1 MISRWRRYYRNESPG
16 ACLKKFDAPVNLLSN
31 NIFRQLVSRAIR
43 TDYLEN
49 LTGFA
54 WLVLQPLMLL
64 AVYAFVFT
72 TIFKARI
79 PDAAG
84 VSFVSY
90 LAIAFWPWTAFS
102 ESILRSANSIT
113 TNAALIGKVAFPGE
127 LLPLS
132 TTTATFMMNM
142 AGYLAVL
149 LVLQLMGTDI
159 HWLGLLAAVPLLF
172 LMFLFASGLALFTS
186 ALQVFIRDV
195 AQILP
200 PLMTFWFFTTPIL
213 YSSSLLPEQWG
224 ALMRLNPMSWY
235 VERLR
240 DFLLLGNYEL
250 SASDLLVPLFS
261 LLVFWAS
268 LVFFRRFSGHF
279 EDFL

>member
-1 MISRWRRYYRNESPG
+1 MK
-16 ACLKKFDAPVNLLSN
+16 ALSN
-31 NIFRQLVSRAIR
+31 NIFWQLVSRTIR
-43 TDYLEN
+43 TEYLEN

-54 WLVLQPLMLL
+54 WVVLQPLLML

-72 TIFKARI
+72 SIFKARI

-84 VSFVSY
+84 VGFVPY

-102 ESILRSANSIT
+102 ESILKAAGT
-113 TNAALIGKVAFPGE
+113 VTANAALIGKVAFPSE

-132 TTTATFMMNM
+132 VVAATFMMHM

-149 LVLQLMGTDI
+149 LVLQLSGTPV
-159 HWLGLLAAVPLLF
+159 HWLGLLVALPVLLLLF
-172 LMFLFASGLALFTS
+172 LFACAISLVVS
-186 ALQVFIRDV
+186 ALQVFVRDV

-213 YSSSLLPEQWG
+213 YSPSLLPESLAPLMQW
-224 ALMRLNPMSWY
+224 NPMSWF
-235 VERLR
+235 VTHLR
-240 DFLLLGNYEL
+240 ELLLFGNWTA
-250 SASDLLVPLFS
+250 SWSDLALPLVS
-261 LLVFWAS
+261 IGLLW
-268 LVFFRRFSGHF
+268 LGLKFFRKFSGHF